1 MSEFRRYLLGVAAAV
16 AAIGFLG
23 ASAPASAAEPAGGAT
38 KSANDLVLRGDAVCT
53 QCHTAEMTPHVLEI
67 GKTTMGTTA
76 DLRTPTCTSC
86 HGESLKHR
94 NGDGMP
100 DRTFDK
106 KSTTPIAERN
116 KACLTCH
123 QGGERINWMRS
134 PHQNNEVAC
143 TSCHK
148 IHTAHDTVRDR
159 MTQTEVCFTCH
170 KTQRAEMRR
179 PSRHP
184 IDEGKVVCSDCHNPH
199 GTSGPHLLRRDN
211 VNDTCYTCHME
222 KRGPF
227 LHSHEPVQEDCTL
240 CHDPH
245 GTTNPS
251 LLKQR
256 PPFLCQSC
264 HEPQRHPGTYPDGTP
279 ILPGVNPATAQS
291 VIFARGCMNC
301 HAEIHGSNMPT
312 ESNNRLRH

>member
-1 MSEFRRYLLGVAAAV
+1 MSEFRRYLLGLAV
-16 AAIGFLG
+16 AIAATGFLG
-23 ASAPASAAEPAGGAT
+23 TSAPASAAEPQGGAM
-38 KSANDLVLRGDAVCT
+38 KSANDVVLRGDAVCM
-53 QCHTAEMTPHVLEI
+53 QCHKDMTPHVLEI
-67 GKTTMGTTA
+67 GKTSMGTTA
-76 DLRTPTCTSC
+76 DLNTPTCTSC

-94 NGDGMP
+94 QGEGMP

-106 KSTTPIAERN
+106 KSTTPIKVRN
-116 KACLTCH
+116 EACLACH

-134 PHQNNEVAC
+134 PHQSNEVAC

-148 IHTAHDTVRDR
+148 VHTQHDKVRDR

-184 IDEGKVVCSDCHNPH
+184 IEEGKVVCSDCHNPH
-199 GTSGPHLLRRDN
+199 GTAGPYLLRRDN

-227 LHSHEPVQEDCTL
+227 LHSHEPVQEDCTI

-245 GTTNPS
+245 GTTNPN
-251 LLKQR
+251 LLKVR

-264 HEPQRHPGTYPDGTP
+264 HEPNRHPGTLPNGTQVTFGSWT
-279 ILPGVNPATAQS
+279 LNQT
-291 VIFARGCMNC
+291 VIMTRGCISC
-301 HAEIHGSNMPT
+301 HANIHGSNTP
-312 ESNNRLRH
+312 NDDAAAFRH